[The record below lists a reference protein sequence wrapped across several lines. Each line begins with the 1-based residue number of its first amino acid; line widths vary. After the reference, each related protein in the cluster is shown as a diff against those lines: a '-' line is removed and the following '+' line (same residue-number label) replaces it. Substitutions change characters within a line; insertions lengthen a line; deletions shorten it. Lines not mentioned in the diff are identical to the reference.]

1 MTAPTPSQDSSQ
13 TPTGPGVVST
23 GWLAAN
29 STFDV
34 KQERRL
40 GAGLGA
46 SLVLH
51 AIIVSLIIAAF
62 AISPS
67 NPLQAPNQILTF
79 VFLPDP
85 GPGGGGGGSPAPAP
99 PKPMQVAE
107 HRAPDPPPLT
117 PPPVQ
122 ITPPEVP
129 PPTLNAP
136 IVTSGATV
144 MQATGAANLSLQAY
158 GGGGRGEGLGAGR
171 GSGVGPGTGGGFGDG
186 AYGPGSGVQGPQ
198 VLKEIQPKY
207 TTEAMRAKIQGKV
220 LLEIVILRDGTVGDV
235 RVVKSLDAS
244 TGLDQEAMKAA
255 RLWLFKP
262 AIDKQGQPVPYRAQL
277 ELTFRIF

>member
-1 MTAPTPSQDSSQ
+1 MTAPTTGEGN
-13 TPTGPGVVST
+13 TPTVTGPGVVSS

-29 STFDV
+29 STFETRP
-34 KQERRL
+34 ERRL

-46 SLVLH
+46 SMVLH
-51 AIIVSLIIAAF
+51 AILLAIIIAAF

-67 NPLQAPNQILTF
+67 NPLQAPNEILTF

-107 HRAPDPPPLT
+107 HKAPDPPPLT
-117 PPPVQ
+117 PPP
-122 ITPPEVP
+122 IEVP
-129 PPTLNAP
+129 PPAVAPPTLSAP
-136 IVTSGATV
+136 IVTPNAQV
-144 MQATGAANLSLQAY
+144 MQATGASNISLQAY

-186 AYGPGSGVQGPQ
+186 VYGPGSGVKGPIA
-198 VLKEIQPKY
+198 LKEVQPKY

-220 LLEIVILRDGTVGDV
+220 LLEIIILKDGTVGDV

-255 RLWLFKP
+255 RMWLFQP
-262 AIDKQGQPVPYRAQL
+262 AIDKQGQPVPYRAHL
-277 ELTFRIF
+277 ELSFRIF

>member
-1 MTAPTPSQDSSQ
+1 M
-13 TPTGPGVVST
+13 ST

-29 STFDV
+29 STFEM
-34 KQERRL
+34 KHERRL

-46 SLVLH
+46 SMVLH
-51 AIIVSLIIAAF
+51 GVVLAVILLAF

-67 NPLQAPNQILTF
+67 NPLQAPNEILTF

-107 HRAPDPPPLT
+107 HKAPEPPPLVAPT
-117 PPPVQ
+117 IQPPPV
-122 ITPPEVP
+122 EVP

-136 IVTSGATV
+136 IVTSGATA
-144 MQATGAANLSLQAY
+144 MQATGAANISLQAY
-158 GGGGRGEGLGAGR
+158 GGGGRGEGLGVGR

-186 AYGPGSGVQGPQ
+186 AYGPGSGVTGPRI
-198 VLKEIQPKY
+198 LKEVQPKY

-220 LLEIVILRDGTVGDV
+220 LLEIIILKDGTVGDV
-235 RVVKSLDAS
+235 RVLKSLDAS

-255 RLWLFKP
+255 RMWLFQP
-262 AIDKQGQPVPYRAQL
+262 AIDKQGQPVPFRAQL
-277 ELTFRIF
+277 ELSFRIF